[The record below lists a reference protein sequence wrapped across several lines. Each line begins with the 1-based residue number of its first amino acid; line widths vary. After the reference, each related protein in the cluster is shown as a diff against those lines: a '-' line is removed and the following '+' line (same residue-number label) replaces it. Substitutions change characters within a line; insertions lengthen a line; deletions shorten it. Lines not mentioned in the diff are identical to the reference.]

1 MSGDDR
7 DMDHNRVD
15 VTAQNRTYA
24 VHVVERNR
32 KDAQRMAEALSSL
45 ARSQILRAL
54 KAVKT
59 RRAEWQAAINA
70 LRLPPGDEVHFT
82 DVQSSDGWSPLTFA
96 AARGEEYLL
105 EHLVEHG
112 ASVDMETARG
122 HTPLAWASICGKVS
136 VAALLI
142 ARGATVHLAS
152 RAEGKTALH
161 QAAHYGQFEVVE
173 VLLNI

>member
-59 RRAEWQAAINA
+59 RRAEWQGAPRIVSA
-70 LRLPPGDEVHFT
+70 RKC
-82 DVQSSDGWSPLTFA
+82 SSRP
-96 AARGEEYLL
+96 
-105 EHLVEHG
+105 
-112 ASVDMETARG
+112 
-122 HTPLAWASICGKVS
+122 
-136 VAALLI
+136 
-142 ARGATVHLAS
+142 
-152 RAEGKTALH
+152 RAMRRT
-161 QAAHYGQFEVVE
+161 
-173 VLLNI
+173 